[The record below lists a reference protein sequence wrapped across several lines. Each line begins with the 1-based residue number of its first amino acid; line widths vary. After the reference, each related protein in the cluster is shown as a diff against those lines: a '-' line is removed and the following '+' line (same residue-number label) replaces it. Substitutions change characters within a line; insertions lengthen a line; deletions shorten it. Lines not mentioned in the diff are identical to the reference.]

1 MNQVE
6 QIVQAV
12 MPHLDGSLDED
23 ALKQLLEVPTNSDHG
38 DLALPVFVLA
48 KHFRRAPNLIA
59 EEIVEKIDPSAFD
72 KVEAVGPYINFFFKR
87 ETMSSDVIRQVLE
100 EGSDYGRSDIGKG
113 GNVPIDMSS
122 PNIAKPMSLGHL
134 RSTVIGESIARIME
148 KINYNPIRINH
159 LGDWGTQFGKL
170 IVAYQEWGDPE
181 VVKQDPINELV
192 ALYVEFHNRAEL
204 DPSLE
209 IKGRAAFRK
218 LEQFDPEVTE
228 LWNWFKEESI
238 KKFEEVYELLDI
250 HFDYHTGESFYND
263 KMDEIIDELEEKGIS
278 KIDNGATIVELDD
291 DLPPA
296 LIKKSDGATLYLTR
310 DLATAYYRKRT
321 FDFVKSLYIVG
332 NEQSVHFKQLK
343 AVLKLL
349 GNDWSDDM
357 IHIPFGLIT
366 FEGKKLSTRH
376 GNSVLLED
384 VLEES
389 IRLARELIELKN
401 PDLENKDE
409 VARKV
414 GVGAVVYHDLKNDRM
429 NSFDFKLEDIV
440 QFEGD
445 TGPYIQYTYARACS
459 LLDKY
464 DGEIDLND
472 ALSLTDDY
480 SWEIVKLLNDYQR
493 IVLRAAETYEP
504 SVIAKYVMELA
515 RSFNKYYA
523 NVRILDQDEQ
533 LPARIALVKATS
545 IVIKDALGLLSV
557 ETSEHM

>member
-1 MNQVE
+1 MNQVD
-6 QIVQAV
+6 QIVSAV
-12 MPHLDGSLDED
+12 LPHLDGALDENS
-23 ALKQLLEVPTNSDHG
+23 LKSLIEVPTHSDHG

-59 EEIVEKIDPSAFD
+59 EEIVGKIDQSAFD
-72 KVEAVGPYINFFFKR
+72 KVEAVGPYINFFLKR
-87 ETMSSDVIRQVLE
+87 EAMSGDVIRRVLE
-100 EGSDYGRSDIGKG
+100 EGSDYGRSDVGKG
-113 GNVPIDMSS
+113 DNVPIDMSS

-181 VVKQDPINELV
+181 VVKADPISELV
-192 ALYVEFHNRAEL
+192 ALYIEFHNRAEL

-209 IKGRAAFRK
+209 IKARAAFRK

-228 LWNWFKEESI
+228 LWNWFKDESI
-238 KKFEEVYELLDI
+238 KKFEEVYELLGI
-250 HFDYHTGESFYND
+250 EFDYYTGESFYND
-263 KMDEIIDELEEKGIS
+263 KMDEIIDELEEKEIS
-278 KIDNGATIVELDD
+278 KIDNGAMIVDLGE
-291 DLPPA
+291 DLPAA

-321 FDFVKSLYIVG
+321 FDFVKSLYVVG

-343 AVLKLL
+343 GVLNRL
-349 GNDWSDDM
+349 GHDWADDM
-357 IHIPFGLIT
+357 HHIPFGLIT
-366 FEGKKLSTRH
+366 FEGKKLSTRS
-376 GNSVLLED
+376 GNTVLLED
-384 VLEES
+384 VLAES

-401 PDLENKDE
+401 PELKNKDE

-414 GVGAVVYHDLKNDRM
+414 GVGAVIYHDLKNDRM
-429 NSFDFKLEDIV
+429 NSFDFNLEDIV

-459 LLDKY
+459 LLEKFDQ
-464 DGEIDLND
+464 EIS
-472 ALSLTDDY
+472 AEAVLSLTDDY
-480 SWEIVKLLNDYQR
+480 SWEIIKLLNDYQR
-493 IVLRAAETYEP
+493 VILRAADTYEP
-504 SVIAKYVMELA
+504 SVIAKYVMELS

-523 NVRILDQDEQ
+523 NVRVLDEDEE
-533 LPARIALVKATS
+533 LSARIALVKATS

-557 ETSEHM
+557 ETSEKM